1 MEMFL
6 ITMLTS
12 YSYPSFTT
20 PGRQCVLSLTS
31 PNAGTFALTPTVLD
45 LFSLKLKLKLK
56 LLNCMSSALSSKLNS
71 HYNYSGEGTAKGAKR
86 KSREPP
92 RSKKA
97 RCEEFA
103 DLKLCAIPGLLV
115 TRTNVTTIQTHEEYR
130 RSLALREQAAR
141 KERSRALLQALCDYI
156 GKEEAEEN
164 TAYGAKLDST
174 WDECQ

>member
-1 MEMFL
+1 MCFV
-6 ITMLTS
+6 S
-12 YSYPSFTT
+12 Y
-20 PGRQCVLSLTS
+20 V
-31 PNAGTFALTPTVLD
+31 
-45 LFSLKLKLKLK
+45 
-56 LLNCMSSALSSKLNS
+56 SKRWHICTNS
-71 HYNYSGEGTAKGAKR
+71 DCFGPFFPETETETEVIEFGEGTAKGAKR

-174 WDECQ
+174 WDECQTN